1 MAKNN
6 STIEHI
12 GSRIIYIEPNDVAGN
27 VNGVPV
33 TPDYTDF
40 CISFDLIV
48 EVVSRTKANEIS
60 KLDREQYLNGVK
72 KDNDAL
78 KTYVFSW
85 TSKYNPNGSEDVEK
99 NESPNVVSFMSGA
112 EYKKHQRYL
121 TTYYTDTHY
130 NDIKKSAIVEGLGVE
145 SVNVS
150 FESYYTPTVKMRF
163 IDVRGSSIFGRE
175 EYTHTDEVLAEDN
188 IWGCFFTFPYP
199 KYKLQIKGFYG
210 RAVTFQLCCT
220 DFRANFNPQTGN
232 FEIDMSFLGYDF
244 GLLADIPMQYLI
256 AAPYSHYADTAMY
269 WSKQASSNP
278 HWQMSNGVPPITFK
292 EMIRYIKS
300 AIEIYGE
307 NGGKAEVDT
316 YEVEKEIIDQEKTSV
331 LDEME
336 PYINDI
342 KEFMADY
349 DNKYVKELGKEGV
362 RFSIIHSNKVYPFEV
377 VLYSE
382 PSKEYYNIRIDDKIF
397 KTAWESQT
405 ELFKL
410 INEYNEKWPEG
421 GFENIK
427 ECYSTHFEKNK
438 TDIGDPYYEVYN
450 KDQLPLFK
458 SQRHYY
464 ENDETQIKLNKLLNF
479 YSDAREKT
487 KSIVTET
494 ATRQSQAV
502 EKKQNIMDVVK
513 FIPNIGNVFRI
524 LYCHLETFVHMV
536 YTCTG
541 LVYSQMKNKDRTLQ
555 KLGIPSW
562 ENTDI
567 DARKLDEPKQVV
579 PFPGIYT
586 FKNVKGDDETG
597 QEEDDNIQTNVWVG
611 DLRKESNVSLP
622 WEEELM
628 IEELF
633 KAVLFTKT
641 DNDNAVGSFS
651 STSFPVLP
659 CDINYDQI
667 SGIGMGDS
675 ADHLAGYLALRMAAL
690 FDIADYKDDEAEEAG
705 VADAIQYFE
714 SWGIKDVIKEKIL
727 KNLGNGNKSDALL
740 ERMLCTGYADA
751 NPMPFEAAQNL
762 TKEKPKRQPF
772 FIKKGDSLEYV
783 YSDNND
789 YTDFVPIRLSSW
801 NGLSDVLDY
810 HGNSTPGQSYYNLKL
825 TQDHSNVLYDM
836 YSTSILGN
844 LEETPEIIE
853 DYYYNNEI
861 FNVYYGDGYGD
872 GSMITEKLEEMY
884 DKLADGAISLHGY
897 SAPSNENR
905 FKKLLQNHWK
915 NVKKDTYDAL
925 YKNTAILYP
934 DLETLGVTEDDGFKG
949 YDKVSKKRKTDKVVH
964 QEINGKTVTKNSDG
978 KYVYNSKEISEEKCQ
993 PLIPSITVYTK
1004 NNNLNSYNIFTS
1016 RIYYMQN
1023 SWSDIYGTNTVT
1035 FQIDGKTCEFKEGTG
1050 TREETC
1056 DRVKAFLFLNTLSY
1070 TNTFSVNF
1078 WKNEENSSV
1087 IEGVPLGYLLYMG
1100 GLLWRKRFY
1109 EINSFDPIITQAA
1122 NYLDGKKID
1131 NVLNRV
1137 YKKLN
1142 STEIPFFEKNTGVYN
1157 KGFIEDG
1164 ANKSYES
1171 YTKLIKSQPDIA
1183 ISNKLIKLFKDFVNK
1198 EWQTIKETCE
1208 LKSNNGGLLGYGEFS
1223 QLESAGSF
1231 SNLYTQ
1237 LSELTDGAFK
1247 KNYFYMNVFTDGK
1260 GIASVFSPS
1269 NPALSTI
1276 KNINNSKIIVQ
1287 KTVSRFYT
1295 PKTSHDVS
1303 LSVTTAKKYLNGFVE
1318 QLEEIVN
1325 SENSA
1330 VIESSDVDNE
1340 NDNNKDIKRL
1350 MYEFIKNMWDRWFV
1364 GTPETLYSCESY
1376 ISNTMFI
1383 DSMYRNVYEN
1393 IHINCETLLDLLLD
1407 VGGKSMVFKFLSDIT
1422 TKHNCMFFALP
1433 DYLNLSGTKEIVNG
1447 VVKTKETNIEDAMSE
1462 IFVPIPFTRINPIEA
1477 SNKYIVMFTHKPSE
1491 INATTNSYTYDH
1503 FDIYS
1508 HDEDEN
1514 YILPTFKKKSLQDD
1528 NMSEHDKQCTRYGY
1542 NLPAFGVEFGRQHNA
1557 IFKRVNIGMQNP
1569 IQTEQSIE
1577 ALSMIAERGR
1587 GASQRNIFYGQDL
1600 YSVYS
1605 GYSYTATI
1613 EMMGNA
1619 QIMPLMYFQLFN
1631 VPMFR
1636 GAYMIYSVTHT
1647 MKPGD
1652 MTTTVKAMKM
1662 SKRTLPWCQEWYGHY
1677 YFRNDGTIDFV
1688 GDDEC
1693 GAIDSDCKSL
1703 GNTDYHVSYNGH
1715 EEEISPKQRI
1725 RHIYDSKE
1733 QTLCASLQT
1742 TIKVNIRLVGGKTKE
1757 VSLTVN
1763 KYLAD
1768 KFKEIFKCI
1777 YNGTYKNGG
1786 DAKINGKY
1794 FEFTSDVIGAYNY
1807 RKVNNPNKP
1816 ESNSLSNHSYGVAVD
1831 INPGKNPFSCTKA
1844 LKISN
1849 TDTETCIRT
1858 FNHPVVKIF
1867 KEFGFGWGGRY
1878 NDFMHFSY
1886 FDGR

>member
-1 MAKNN
+1 MSKNN
-6 STIEHI
+6 STIEHP
-12 GSRIIYIEPNDVAGN
+12 GSRVIYIEPNDVAGN

-48 EVVSRTKANEIS
+48 EVVSRTKANELS
-60 KLDREQYLNGVK
+60 KLNREQYLNGEE
-72 KDNDAL
+72 KDKDAL

-99 NESPNVVSFMSGA
+99 NESPNVVSFMTGT
-112 EYKKHQRYL
+112 EYKKNQRYL

-130 NDIKKSAIVEGLGVE
+130 NDFKKSTIVEGLGVE

-150 FESYYTPTVKMRF
+150 FESYYAPTVKMRF

-269 WSKQASSNP
+269 WSNQASNNP

-292 EMIRYIKS
+292 KMISYIKS
-300 AIEIYGE
+300 AIEVYGE

-316 YEVEKEIIDQEKTSV
+316 YEVEEEIVDGERRAV
-331 LDEME
+331 LDK
-336 PYINDI
+336 I
-342 KEFMADY
+342 KENFEGAYIQKNSLSTVVTQSTNGTTYDYGGADLPKTFEEYKKLFNEALKEYIEKWPDREFSKHFVPDFIKEEEPVDDFTNQTFQTTTNIDMLANSDTVYQMKVGNDMQTLAKFGNVELSPIDILKHDY
-349 DNKYVKELGKEGV
+349 DNYLKA
-362 RFSIIHSNKVYPFEV
+362 I
-377 VLYSE
+377 
-382 PSKEYYNIRIDDKIF
+382 
-397 KTAWESQT
+397 
-405 ELFKL
+405 
-410 INEYNEKWPEG
+410 
-421 GFENIK
+421 
-427 ECYSTHFEKNK
+427 
-438 TDIGDPYYEVYN
+438 
-450 KDQLPLFK
+450 
-458 SQRHYY
+458 
-464 ENDETQIKLNKLLNF
+464 NDEYKTTSELIKTTKQ
-479 YSDAREKT
+479 RE
-487 KSIVTET
+487 SAE
-494 ATRQSQAV
+494 V

-567 DARKLDEPKQVV
+567 DARKLEEPKQVV

-586 FKNVKGDDETG
+586 FKNVKSDDETG

-611 DLRKESNVSLP
+611 DLRKESNVALP

-633 KAVLFTKT
+633 KAVLFTKA

-675 ADHLAGYLALRMAAL
+675 ADHLAGYLAIRMAAL

-714 SWGIKDVIKEKIL
+714 SWGVKDVIKEKIL
-727 KNLGNGNKSDALL
+727 NNLGNGSKADALL

-751 NPMPFEAAQNL
+751 NKMPFEIAENL

-772 FIKKGDSLEYV
+772 FIKNGDSLEYI

-801 NGLSDVLDY
+801 KGLTDVLDY
-810 HGNSTPGQSYYNLKL
+810 YGNSTPGQSYYDLKL

-836 YSTSILGN
+836 HSKSILGN
-844 LEETPEIIE
+844 LEETPEMIE

-861 FNVYYGDGYGD
+861 FNVYYGDSYGD
-872 GSMITEKLEEMY
+872 GSMITQSVEEMY
-884 DKLADGAISLHGY
+884 DKLADGAVSLHGY
-897 SAPSNENR
+897 SVPSNENR

-925 YKNTAILYP
+925 YKNTSILYP
-934 DLETLGVTEDDGFKG
+934 DLETLGITEDDGFKG
-949 YDKVSKKRKTDKVVH
+949 YDKINKKRKNDKLVY
-964 QEINGKTVTKNSDG
+964 QEIKSKTVTKNGEG
-978 KYVYNSKEISEEKCQ
+978 KYMYNSKEISEEKCQ
-993 PLIPSITVYTK
+993 PLIPGITVYTK
-1004 NNNLNSYNIFTS
+1004 NNEFNSYNIFTS
-1016 RIYYMQN
+1016 KIYYMQN
-1023 SWSDIYGTNTVT
+1023 SWPDIYGTNTAT

-1100 GLLWRKRFY
+1100 GLLWRKRFF

-1122 NYLDGKKID
+1122 NYLDGQKIGD
-1131 NVLNRV
+1131 TLTRV
-1137 YKKLN
+1137 YKKLH
-1142 STEIPFFEKNTGVYN
+1142 STEIPFFENNNSAYN

-1171 YTKLIKSQPDIA
+1171 YTKLIKSQPDIT
-1183 ISNKLIKLFKDFVNK
+1183 ITNKLIKLFKDFVNK

-1208 LKSNNGGLLGYGEFS
+1208 LKSKNGGLLGYGEFLE
-1223 QLESAGSF
+1223 LESAGGF

-1269 NPALSTI
+1269 NPALLTI
-1276 KNINNSKIIVQ
+1276 KTIDNSKIIVQ
-1287 KTVSRFYT
+1287 KTVSKFYI

-1303 LSVTTAKKYLNGFVE
+1303 LSVTTAKKYLNGFVK

-1330 VIESSDVDNE
+1330 VIETSDIEEE

-1364 GTPETLYSCESY
+1364 GTPETLYSCKSY

-1407 VGGKSMVFKFLSDIT
+1407 VSGKSMVFKFLSDIT

-1433 DYLNLSGTKEIVNG
+1433 DYLNLSGDKQND
-1447 VVKTKETNIEDAMSE
+1447 IENAMSE
-1462 IFVPIPFTRINPIEA
+1462 MFVPIPFTRINPIEA

-1508 HDEDEN
+1508 HDETEN
-1514 YILPTFKKKSLQDD
+1514 YILPTFKRDALQDET
-1528 NMSEHDKQCTRYGY
+1528 MSEHDKQCTRYGY

-1605 GYSYTATI
+1605 GYSYTATV

-1677 YFRNDGTIDFV
+1677 YFKNDGTIEFV
-1688 GDDEC
+1688 GDDAC
-1693 GAIDSDCKSL
+1693 GTIVDVSVDVDYSKDVEFKVVRDKFGDTYTNGKLYVNDKLLCYTLERHDPGYDNSDPNIKSEAASSKGKEAIQTGKYLLTRIHRKDAKHNYYCALINGIIGRDGVLIHDGSKPTDSTGCLLVGDKGKDGTL
-1703 GNTDYHVSYNGH
+1703 TYNKNRMF
-1715 EEEISPKQRI
+1715 EVAEII
-1725 RHIYDSKE
+1725 RLTNNNSKK
-1733 QTLCASLQT
+1733 C
-1742 TIKVNIRLVGGKTKE
+1742 TIK
-1757 VSLTVN
+1757 
-1763 KYLAD
+1763 
-1768 KFKEIFKCI
+1768 
-1777 YNGTYKNGG
+1777 
-1786 DAKINGKY
+1786 
-1794 FEFTSDVIGAYNY
+1794 FTRV
-1807 RKVNNPNKP
+1807 
-1816 ESNSLSNHSYGVAVD
+1816 
-1831 INPGKNPFSCTKA
+1831 
-1844 LKISN
+1844 
-1849 TDTETCIRT
+1849 
-1858 FNHPVVKIF
+1858 
-1867 KEFGFGWGGRY
+1867 
-1878 NDFMHFSY
+1878 
-1886 FDGR
+1886 